1 MRGARR
7 PRPIH
12 GWADDCALNSGVVL
26 AGVRGAR
33 RLLEAWLGLAPLG
46 APQGSCSAL
55 LRFPGERNRTAAT
68 PEWTPL
74 HYCPCT
80 MRCKDG
86 YALNALLEGPH
97 LGEAIVVD
105 DRLVNRP
112 DARYVRHL
120 WCGGYGGRDGCA
132 QKRERLIPEWYDG
145 PRDAEALRAMIPPPV
160 AWRQRQEG
168 VV

>member
-1 MRGARR
+1 M
-7 PRPIH
+7 
-12 GWADDCALNSGVVL
+12 L
-26 AGVRGAR
+26 AGTCAGAR

-46 APQGSCSAL
+46 APLGACSAL
-55 LRFPGERNRTAAT
+55 LRFPGERYRTAAT

-132 QKRERLIPEWYDG
+132 QKRSASSPVVTGRATPRRSGRDTAARRVAPEAG
-145 PRDAEALRAMIPPPV
+145 GSGIVGVETQEFQSSRAS
-160 AWRQRQEG
+160 
-168 VV
+168 